1 MNRIECED
9 LVAWIVQLSPRSIPD
24 GQLATEDAVDKL
36 VDVWLEA
43 LGDFT
48 LVEAKRAALKHQNT
62 SQYPVTR
69 WRYPLP
75 RHPRSPLTSG
85 RGMDVRGG
93 LIMSETATTPA
104 SRPHR

>member
-62 SQYPVTR
+62 SQYPVSAGDI
-69 WRYPLP
+69 RYHAIHA
-75 RHPRSPLTSG
+75 RR
-85 RGMDVRGG
+85 
-93 LIMSETATTPA
+93 
-104 SRPHR
+104 SRPDVAWMYGEV